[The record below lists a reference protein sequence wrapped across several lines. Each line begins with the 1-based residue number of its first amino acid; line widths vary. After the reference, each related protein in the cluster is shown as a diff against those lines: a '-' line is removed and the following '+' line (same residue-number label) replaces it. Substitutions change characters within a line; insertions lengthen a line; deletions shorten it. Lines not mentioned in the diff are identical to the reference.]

1 MNKKSIKI
9 SRPYCAMPW
18 VHLHVGEFGKVKAC
32 CVANIPLGNVNT
44 EALTDL
50 WNAEPIIKLR
60 KAFLNGEADNRCA
73 VCHEQERAGAKSIRL
88 ETWEKYADL
97 SEFPITTI
105 ELPTYFD
112 IRFSNLCNF
121 KCRTC
126 WHGASSKWHAE
137 AVFLKRTKSN
147 QALIENMD
155 DFDLFVQ
162 QYGAALKQA
171 KEIYFAGGEPLIT
184 EQHYQ
189 LLNWLIDENAT
200 NCLLRYNT
208 NFSVVQFKQYNLVDM
223 WSKFNKVEVLASID
237 ATGDLGEF
245 IRKEQ
250 VWEQFVAN
258 RKAIDLSENVTFK
271 LAPTVSILSIYHLP
285 DLYQWAVENAIIQP
299 QNFYVNMLERPYYYN
314 IKAFPKAQKD
324 RVIKK
329 FTTFYKWCLKNEIP
343 VAVIDDFK
351 ACVNFILTDDLSQ
364 HWPTF
369 LKETETINLLR
380 NENLMDSW
388 YRDLGL
394 KL

>member
-1 MNKKSIKI
+1 
-9 SRPYCAMPW
+9 MPW

-32 CVANIPLGNVNT
+32 CVANIPLGNVNEET
-44 EALTDL
+44 LADL
-50 WNAEPIIKLR
+50 WNAEPIRKLR
-60 KAFLNGEADNRCA
+60 KAFLGGKTDNRCA
-73 VCHEQERAGAKSIRL
+73 VCQQQELAGAKSMRQD
-88 ETWEKYADL
+88 TWEKYEDL
-97 SEFPITTI
+97 IDFPVETNAM
-105 ELPTYFD
+105 PTYFD

-137 AVFLKRTKSN
+137 AVLLKRTKSN
-147 QALIENMD
+147 QALIENID
-155 DFDLFVQ
+155 DFDLFLQ

-258 RKAIDLSENVTFK
+258 RKAINLSENVTFK
-271 LAPTVSILSIYHLP
+271 LAPTVSVLSLFHLP
-285 DLYQWAVENAIIQP
+285 DLYQWAFENKIIVP
-299 QNFYVNMLERPYYYN
+299 ENFYINLLERPYYYN
-314 IKAFPKAQKD
+314 VKAFPKSQKS
-324 RVIKK
+324 IISEKYSS
-329 FTTFYKWCLKNEIP
+329 FYRWCENNQIP

-351 ACVNFILTDDLSQ
+351 ACINFMLKDDLSKY
-364 HWPTF
+364 WSGF
-369 LKETETINLLR
+369 VKETETINQLR
-380 NENLMDSW
+380 NENLIDKW
-388 YRDLGL
+388 YVDLGL
-394 KL
+394 KA